1 MVGILKRLQARLESW
16 LFQTNEKSVRGINLV
31 ALRIVRFFHL
41 LIRLFLED
49 RVAHRASSLTYTT
62 ILSIFPLLAVITA
75 MGAVVTGGAK
85 GLEDEIIS
93 YIERRMMPSLEIS
106 ADGIIPLQRAAQIE
120 KQRET
125 LRELTDS
132 IRTMFLTFR
141 NNATRIGF
149 VGFLGVLLAAGLLY
163 STIENSFNEMW
174 KVYGKRKILRTL
186 TTFITL
192 IVCTPLLIGLSV
204 TVSVELLKF
213 TQGKRGVPAKTAPE
227 HVEEAELEAS
237 EAGTQFVVPEIRAE
251 SSPTTNALYHA
262 GGQNEATLLGRLAG
276 ALIPPF
282 LNGIFLA
289 LAYMLIPRARVYA
302 RPALIGGL
310 AAGFIWEAAK
320 VAFGYYVFSSTVR
333 NALYRSLGAVP
344 IFLLW
349 IYFTWVVF
357 LIGNHIVYVLQN
369 YAGLRRER
377 FSRDNYTTLDSKLIF
392 GVALLVAEA
401 FERDCGGVSYE
412 ELKDDLGIRDEE
424 LQQALDLLQRH
435 DLITRAEN
443 QLYSLKRPA
452 HHIQV
457 RDILAIGCDVA
468 SLLRTPDHHPLRVEK
483 ILNQLQKSLE
493 SWNKERTLQ
502 DVLKDLPDNGAVQ
515 PSS

>member
-1 MVGILKRLQARLESW
+1 MAGILKRLQTRLKLW
-16 LFQTNEKSVRGINLV
+16 LFQTNEKSIGGVELV
-31 ALRIVRFFHL
+31 ALRVVRFFHL

-75 MGAVVTGGAK
+75 MGSVVTGGAK

-106 ADGIIPLQRAAQIE
+106 ADGIIPMQRAAEVE

-125 LRELTDS
+125 LRELTGS
-132 IRTMFLTFR
+132 IRTMFRAFR

-213 TQGKRGVPAKTAPE
+213 TQGKRSQPANTV
-227 HVEEAELEAS
+227 VEEGEGGDLEAVES
-237 EAGTQFVVPEIRAE
+237 RVTYIQPEITND
-251 SSPTTNALYHA
+251 SMPTTHALYLQ
-262 GGQNEATLLGRLAG
+262 GEKEQVTLLGRLAG
-276 ALIPPF
+276 SLIPPF

-320 VAFGYYVFSSTVR
+320 
-333 NALYRSLGAVP
+333 
-344 IFLLW
+344 
-349 IYFTWVVF
+349 
-357 LIGNHIVYVLQN
+357 IGV
-369 YAGLRRER
+369 G
-377 FSRDNYTTLDSKLIF
+377 
-392 GVALLVAEA
+392 
-401 FERDCGGVSYE
+401 
-412 ELKDDLGIRDEE
+412 
-424 LQQALDLLQRH
+424 
-435 DLITRAEN
+435 
-443 QLYSLKRPA
+443 
-452 HHIQV
+452 
-457 RDILAIGCDVA
+457 
-468 SLLRTPDHHPLRVEK
+468 
-483 ILNQLQKSLE
+483 
-493 SWNKERTLQ
+493 
-502 DVLKDLPDNGAVQ
+502 
-515 PSS
+515 